1 MSKQKWYFTE
11 DNTILDCPNAS
22 YKFNR
27 STYERTKVVLL
38 SFSIATLIGVVII
51 LISCNDVRVQ
61 TGCSVLGGGLLSLII
76 WLVTTYI
83 TDTMEYERAE
93 ITRLINVVDKHLDM
107 LHKNVILEDSKAYK
121 KQELTRDDVHFSFL
135 WLMQNCIFLN
145 SDHDIDTSKLNLFW
159 EGEYS
164 GTRDT
169 SVRAFGNQHSGK

>member
-1 MSKQKWYFTE
+1 M
-11 DNTILDCPNAS
+11 
-22 YKFNR
+22 
-27 STYERTKVVLL
+27 
-38 SFSIATLIGVVII
+38 
-51 LISCNDVRVQ
+51 
-61 TGCSVLGGGLLSLII
+61 LGGGLLSLII

-107 LHKNVILEDSKAYK
+107 LHKNVILDSKAYK